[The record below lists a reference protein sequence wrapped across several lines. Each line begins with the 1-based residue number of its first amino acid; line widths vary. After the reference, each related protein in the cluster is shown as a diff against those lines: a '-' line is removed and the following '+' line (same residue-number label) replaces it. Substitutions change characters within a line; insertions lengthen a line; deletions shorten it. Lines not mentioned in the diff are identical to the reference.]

1 MIETSWGEGVG
12 LTHRRNP
19 VVWMVAATLLWLFAG
34 VVDRR
39 TEVEIFSSGGHLRVE
54 VAGSTL
60 SAPIAFERLT
70 AVEIRAMD
78 SIDPPGGGRITITS
92 DHDEVTTERLPRL
105 FRIPTGA
112 VVPVGDWEL
121 DDFAGWGQVWR
132 REVAVDGPFTLNAT
146 FRGRFQYD
154 LEIVLHGEPTASVAI
169 RRGLIN
175 HDAFI
180 RSADDTTLAVTSID
194 PTPAADVGATAATL
208 LRAAALAS
216 LLISVFALL
225 EFMSRPSMKAA
236 VSRRWH
242 ATPWAAALAVSATVL
257 SIWVARDVLEGLPH
271 LPDSVTYILQAK
283 WLLAGDLWGSVSALQ
298 NHLDVPYTYVVGERW
313 LGHYPPG
320 WPLLLAIGL
329 VIGAPWLIAPI
340 LGGMFVML
348 LYLTGRELDGPV
360 TGLLAATLGVLSPM
374 ARLIFGCM
382 LSHAA
387 AATLILAGLWLLL
400 VSRRLKTWPVAAL
413 SGIALGLAFSIRPL
427 WAAATAVPLI
437 ALVAADLFARRDR
450 HARDRVVGWFIGG
463 AAAALP
469 TLIANSLI
477 TGNAFTF
484 PYSLA
489 KGSMYFAA
497 NLPFGIRNTDVLL
510 YSAGNVLHG
519 WGWPQFHGPFWV
531 ALALAFALVPF
542 LLRRSRPT
550 DVLLAVMV
558 GSVMVALLG
567 SRGHGLHGFGPRY
580 LFEVFA
586 PLYLLTA
593 RGFVE
598 LARQKFNGHEVE
610 RRLLIAAS
618 TLLFVILC
626 GTAAVAL
633 PHRLGLYRAYNGVD
647 GSLEQQVGEAGIERA
662 LILLPPDDWRG
673 WAMAARMF
681 EPDPEADLL
690 FIQANPDDP
699 LIAEMA
705 GDRPIYLWRNG
716 ALETVDPTISR
727 QPDP

>member
-1 MIETSWGEGVG
+1 M
-12 LTHRRNP
+12 
-19 VVWMVAATLLWLFAG
+19 VVAILLWIIAG
-34 VVDRR
+34 AVDRR
-39 TEVEIFSSGGHLRVE
+39 TEVEVFSNGRQLQVE
-54 VAGSTL
+54 VAGTTL
-60 SAPIAFERLT
+60 SAPIAIERLT
-70 AVEIRAMD
+70 RVEIRAMD
-78 SIDPPGGGRITITS
+78 SIDPPGGGRVTITS
-92 DHDEVTTERLPRL
+92 DRGEVVTERLPRH
-105 FRIPTGA
+105 FRLPVGY

-121 DDFAGWGQVWR
+121 DDFAGYGPVWA
-132 REVAVDGPFTLNAT
+132 REVVVNGPFTIKAS
-146 FRGRFQYD
+146 FRGRFHFD
-154 LEIVLHGEPTASVAI
+154 LEVVLHGVPTASIAI

-180 RSADDTTLAVTSID
+180 RSADGTTLAVTSID
-194 PTPAADVGATAATL
+194 PTPAADIGATAATL

-216 LLISVFALL
+216 LLISAFALIA
-225 EFMSRPSMKAA
+225 FMSRPTLKAA
-236 VSRRWH
+236 ASRRWM
-242 ATPWAAALAVSATVL
+242 AMPWAAALAVSAFVL
-257 SIWVARDVLEGLPH
+257 SVWVARDVLEGLPH
-271 LPDSVTYILQAK
+271 LPDSVTYLLQAK

-298 NHLDVPYTYVVGERW
+298 DHLDVPYTYVVGERW

-329 VIGAPWLIAPI
+329 AVGAPWLVAPI
-340 LGGMFVML
+340 LGGLFVTL

-360 TGLLAATLGVLSPM
+360 TGLLAATLCVVSPM
-374 ARLIFGCM
+374 ARLIFGSM

-413 SGIALGLAFSIRPL
+413 SGITLGLAFGIRPL
-427 WAAATAVPLI
+427 WAAAAAVPL
-437 ALVAADLFARRDR
+437 AVMVVGDLLTRRD
-450 HARDRVVGWFIGG
+450 HDARDRILGWLIGG
-463 AAAALP
+463 AAAVLP
-469 TLIANSLI
+469 TLIANHLI
-477 TGNAFTF
+477 TGSALTF

-510 YSAGNVLHG
+510 YSTGNVLYG
-519 WGWPQFHGPFWV
+519 WGWPRFHGPLWI
-531 ALALAFALVPF
+531 ALAFAFALVPF
-542 LLRRSRPT
+542 LLRRSRAT
-550 DVLLAVMV
+550 DVLLVVMV

-580 LFEVFA
+580 LFEAFA

-598 LARQKFNGHEVE
+598 LTRPRFDGREVE

-633 PHRLGLYRAYNGVD
+633 PHRLGLYRGYNGVD

-662 LILLPPDDWRG
+662 LILLPPGDWRG
-673 WAMAARMF
+673 WAMAGRMF

-690 FIQANPDDP
+690 FIQAETNDP
-699 LIAEMA
+699 EIPRFA
-705 GDRPIYLWRNG
+705 GDRPIFAWRDG
-716 ALETVDPTISR
+716 RLVQVE
-727 QPDP
+727 

>member
-1 MIETSWGEGVG
+1 MKTQAVTLG
-12 LTHRRNP
+12 RNP
-19 VVWMVAATLLWLFAG
+19 VSWAVVALALWFFAG
-34 VVDRR
+34 AVDRR
-39 TEVEIFSSGGHLRVE
+39 TEVEIFSTGRQLHLE
-54 VAGSTL
+54 VAGTTL
-60 SAPIAFERLT
+60 SAPIAVEYLT

-92 DHDEVTTERLPRL
+92 DRGEVANERLPRR
-105 FRIPTGA
+105 FRLPIGA

-121 DDFAGWGQVWR
+121 DDFAGQGPVWR
-132 REVAVDGPFTLNAT
+132 RAVVVNGPFTINAT
-146 FRGRFQYD
+146 FRGRVHYD
-154 LEIVLHGEPTASVAI
+154 LEVVLHGVPTASVAI

-180 RSADDTTLAVTSID
+180 RSADGSTLAVTSID
-194 PTPAADVGATAATL
+194 PTPAADLGAIAATL

-216 LLISVFALL
+216 ILIAFFALF
-225 EFMSRPSMKAA
+225 EFMSRPTPKAA
-236 VSRRWH
+236 ASRRWKV
-242 ATPWAAALAVSATVL
+242 TPWAAALAVSAVVL

-271 LPDSVTYILQAK
+271 LPDSVTYLLQAK
-283 WLLAGDLWGSVSALQ
+283 WLLAGDLWGTVSALQ
-298 NHLDVPYTYVVGERW
+298 EHLDVPYTYVVGERW

-320 WPLLLAIGL
+320 WPLLLSIGL
-329 VIGAPWLIAPI
+329 AGGAPWLIAPI
-340 LGGMFVML
+340 LGGLFVML

-360 TGLLAATLGVLSPM
+360 TGLLAAALAVLSPM
-374 ARLIFGCM
+374 ARLIFGSM

-400 VSRRLKTWPVAAL
+400 VARRLKVWPVAAL
-413 SGIALGLAFSIRPL
+413 SGIALGLAFGIRPL
-427 WAAATAVPLI
+427 SAAAAAVPLA
-437 ALVAADLFARRDR
+437 ALVVGDLFARRDND
-450 HARDRVVGWFIGG
+450 ARGRTFSWFIGG
-463 AAAALP
+463 AAAVLP
-469 TLIANSLI
+469 TLVANHII

-510 YSAGNVLHG
+510 YSTGNVLHG
-519 WGWPQFHGPFWV
+519 WGWPQFYGPFWV
-531 ALALAFALVPF
+531 ALAFAFALVPF
-542 LLRRSRPT
+542 LLRRSRVT
-550 DVLLAVMV
+550 DVLLAAMV

-598 LARQKFNGHEVE
+598 LARQRLNGQEVE
-610 RRLLIAAS
+610 RRLHIAAS

-647 GSLEQQVGEAGIERA
+647 GSLEQQVAETGLERG
-662 LILLPPDDWRG
+662 LVLLPPDDWRG
-673 WAMAARMF
+673 WAMAARMLD
-681 EPDPEADLL
+681 PDADADLL
-690 FIQANPDDP
+690 FIQADPDDP
-699 LIAEMA
+699 AIAEIA
-705 GDRPIYLWRNG
+705 GDRPIFAWRDGRLEELGQDDVIGSSGG
-716 ALETVDPTISR
+716 ATYP
-727 QPDP
+727 